1 RRRRV
6 PAGRLA
12 GARFLCFGFFVVYKE
27 MKPPGGGTSL
37 DYKDN
42 NSE

>member
-1 RRRRV
+1 
-6 PAGRLA
+6 
-12 GARFLCFGFFVVYKE
+12 CFGFFVAHKE

-42 NSE
+42 NSELTATLN